1 MQKPKVMTSILL
13 AITTAAV
20 IFVQPPILAQAG
32 APPTPPSHA
41 TQIFVTNAQLDPNE
55 GFQVIRA
62 FVRTGTLNQNCQVT
76 MGDTNFVANGT
87 IVFCAPRQPVGLGKG
102 VLVSV
107 FYPLPPSAG
116 LTLSMTLLQD
126 GARTYDA
133 PVLCNVDGC

>member
-1 MQKPKVMTSILL
+1 MQKPKAMTSILL
-13 AITTAAV
+13 AVTTAAV

-32 APPTPPSHA
+32 APLTPPSHA

-62 FVRTGTLNQNCQVT
+62 FVRTGTLNPNCQVT
-76 MGDTNFVANGT
+76 MGDTSFVANGT

>member
-1 MQKPKVMTSILL
+1 MQKPKAMTSILL
-13 AITTAAV
+13 AITTAAL
-20 IFVQPPILAQAG
+20 IFVQPSIFAQAG
-32 APPTPPSHA
+32 APATPPSHA
-41 TQIFVTNAQLDPNE
+41 TQVFVTNAQLDPNE

-76 MGDTNFVANGT
+76 MGDTSFVANGT